1 MLVHVK
7 TPLIELEVKGDVY
20 QPLMDLL
27 KKDFGESLE
36 IIEDDEEFIDIAD
49 TDWYKETSVSP
60 GDMVRIHRI
69 NIGLTQAQLGNK
81 LGKKSKQYVSDIEK
95 GRRQI
100 NIKLAKVLGEILG
113 YNYKSYL

>member
-7 TPLIELEVKGDVY
+7 TPLIELEVKGDKY

-27 KKDFGESLE
+27 EKDFGESLE

-49 TDWYKETSVSP
+49 TDWYKKTVVSP
-60 GDMVRIHRI
+60 GDMVRIHRG
-69 NIGLTQAQLGNK
+69 NIGLTQAQLGTK
-81 LGKKSKQYVSDIEK
+81 IGSKSKQYISDIEK

-100 NIKLAKVLGEILG
+100 NISMAKALGEALG
-113 YNYKSYL
+113 HNYKSYL

>member
-7 TPLIELEVKGDVY
+7 TPLIELEVKGDIY

-27 KKDFGESLE
+27 KKDFGENLE

-49 TDWYKETSVSP
+49 TDWYKKTVVNP
-60 GDMVRIHRI
+60 GDMVRIHRV
-69 NIGLTQAQLGNK
+69 NIGMTQAQLGNK
-81 LGKKSKQYVSDIEK
+81 IGNKSKQYVSDIEK

-100 NIKLAKVLGEILG
+100 NITLAKVLGEILEH
-113 YNYKSYL
+113 NYKSYL